1 MSNITY
7 RSQSSYDSSYHL
19 SVFVYSTF
27 SFSFFASIVPPL
39 LSSPYFSFPV
49 LFAGWLMP
57 SYHLHLLLTVH
68 LHSSPSLLLLLLL
81 IIVHLPSSSSSLLFF
96 FSSIAAKECLS
107 SRMRHREG
115 IPRCSSRPRSIQ
127 PALVIFWSV
136 TKWVSSFSR
145 HSNLWNHWIV
155 APCYLVMQSLLLY
168 LNPLYSTSL
177 YFTLLCFTLLSTSF
191 LSSSLVSS
199 SPILSSSI
207 SSPLVSYLSSLPPS
221 LTLIL

>member
-68 LHSSPSLLLLLLL
+68 L
-81 IIVHLPSSSSSLLFF
+81 PSSSSSLFFF

-127 PALVIFWSV
+127 PAPVIFWSV
-136 TKWVSSFSR
+136 TKWVSSSSR